1 MPVDFAGE
9 RLGTTFIYRNNDI
22 FDVDDIIFSEYM
34 NTVIELEMMRSIY
47 EEDEDER
54 RKRIMV
60 KSAAESLSI
69 SEKEAVIS
77 VFKELNKKEG
87 VLVASRVAVKYQITR
102 SIIVNALRK
111 LEGAGIIESKSQGM
125 KGTYIKIVNEAIFTE
140 LGI

>member
-1 MPVDFAGE
+1 M
-9 RLGTTFIYRNNDI
+9 IYRNNDI